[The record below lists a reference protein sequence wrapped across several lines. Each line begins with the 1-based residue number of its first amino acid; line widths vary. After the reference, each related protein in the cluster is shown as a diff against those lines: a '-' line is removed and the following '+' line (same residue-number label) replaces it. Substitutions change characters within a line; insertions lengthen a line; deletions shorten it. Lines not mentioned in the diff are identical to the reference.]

1 MNVGTLRL
9 WQTPQRLNAV
19 QIKVIGGCAV
29 FILGLATLGLFA
41 NDGWQRYVH
50 FGALALV
57 GLANLVW
64 VVGSLLPEGHGA
76 RAARNAMVPLT
87 LLMFATLIWSLA
99 LYIRADGIDVG
110 IVVSAAVGGIV
121 AFYSVRYLFRGR

>member
-1 MNVGTLRL
+1 MNVGTFRL

-19 QIKVIGGCAV
+19 QIKVIGGC
-29 FILGLATLGLFA
+29 
-41 NDGWQRYVH
+41 
-50 FGALALV
+50 

-64 VVGSLLPEGHGA
+64 VVGSLLPEGQGA